1 MANKKT
7 VSMTMDE
14 YRAFMTAVTEGFSY
28 QDAEGKPHK
37 FRPNAQLAMI
47 LQTEAVSGMRISDVL
62 NLRLDSI
69 VKDGKQYKF
78 NVTEQKTGKAR
89 NFTVSKE
96 LYNTLREYALNNGIR
111 RTDNLFTIGERA
123 VQKQIGIV
131 ADHLGLANISTH
143 SFRKCFAKN
152 AYEVSG
158 YNIELVRE
166 LLQHASTTTTQRY
179 IAMSQRDIEKALQNA
194 SDTFLIA

>member
-7 VSMTMDE
+7 VSMTQEE
-14 YRAFMTAVTEGFSY
+14 YKAFMNAVTEGFTY
-28 QDAEGKPHK
+28 QDAEGKAHK

-69 VKDGKQYKF
+69 VKDGKQYRLD
-78 NVTEQKTGKAR
+78 VIEQKTKKAR
-89 NFTVSKE
+89 TFTMPKE
-96 LYNTLREYALNNGIR
+96 LYTALREYALNHNIK
-111 RTDNLFTIGERA
+111 RTEKLFTVTERA
-123 VQKQIGIV
+123 VQKQIAIA
-131 ADHLGLANISTH
+131 ADYLGLANISTH

-158 YNIELVRE
+158 YNIELVRQ
-166 LLQHASTTTTQRY
+166 LLQHASTVTTQRY
-179 IAMSQRDIEKALQNA
+179 IGMSQKAIEEALQNA

>member
-7 VSMTMDE
+7 VSMTQEE
-14 YRAFMTAVTEGFSY
+14 YKAFMNAVTEGFTY
-28 QDAEGKPHK
+28 QDAEGKAHK

-69 VKDGKQYKF
+69 VKDGKQYRLD
-78 NVTEQKTGKAR
+78 VIEQKTKKAR
-89 NFTVSKE
+89 TFTVSKE
-96 LYNTLREYALNNGIR
+96 LYTALREYALNHSIK
-111 RTDNLFTIGERA
+111 RTEALFTVGERS

-131 ADHLGLANISTH
+131 AGHLGLANISTH

-158 YNIELVRE
+158 YNIELVRQ
-166 LLQHASTTTTQRY
+166 LLQHASTVTTQRY
-179 IAMSQRDIEKALQNA
+179 IGMSQKAIEEALQNA